1 MCFVSLCFSGE
12 KNCGLIGLPD
22 VVVLL
27 AHIFYQLKHQLT
39 NYTPVY
45 TIKFYHFPY
54 FVELTEKNL
63 YNYPFRYAVS
73 NKNTHLA
80 DFETC
85 VFRVYLRNQFSHKK
99 VFNIY
104 LHPCLKSFQIKKKR
118 IFEIRSQNQL
128 IFALTLFCQK
138 KSNLS
143 EKIRHFISK
152 SARCIF
158 LLLTVKAFW
167 VSEGKVRGRQCKAEE
182 GCARLRKIVRG
193 KGR

>member
-1 MCFVSLCFSGE
+1 MIRRRASIPGHCLIRFGLKNTTLIQIFIQNEPLHKLHHEVCFVSLCFSGE

-85 VFRVYLRNQFSHKK
+85 VFRGYFRNHLSYKKILQIYLR
-99 VFNIY
+99 
-104 LHPCLKSFQIKKKR
+104 PCLKSFQMKK
-118 IFEIRSQNQL
+118 
-128 IFALTLFCQK
+128 
-138 KSNLS
+138 
-143 EKIRHFISK
+143 
-152 SARCIF
+152 
-158 LLLTVKAFW
+158 
-167 VSEGKVRGRQCKAEE
+167 
-182 GCARLRKIVRG
+182 
-193 KGR
+193 